1 MPQHHSAF
9 IHLFFSHLILLQ
21 LSFFLPEL
29 PFQNS
34 SFLSPLSHTLGSN
47 GNDPTKLPRFPQ
59 QAAPSF
65 SEPEAL
71 CPLQLRHRSLGT
83 AYRCISFATLEHPV
97 TYLHVPYLRFNTFLT
112 RHLQMSI
119 ELLFGD
125 IRAVRIL
132 GHVGML
138 TLVLSR
144 LNHLQFNR
152 TNMDSAKW
160 IVITQSKL
168 RKPVLSFVCEVC
180 FHPTRKA
187 CALNCFSSSGG

>member
-1 MPQHHSAF
+1 MPLPYLWCFISLQRTRNSVPRLCLSTILLSYIFFFPISFYSSFHSF
-9 IHLFFSHLILLQ
+9 CLNYLLKILPFSH
-21 LSFFLPEL
+21 
-29 PFQNS
+29 
-34 SFLSPLSHTLGSN
+34 LSHTLGSN
-47 GNDPTKLPRFPQ
+47 GNDPTKLPQFPQ

-71 CPLQLRHRSLGT
+71 RPLRLRHRSLGT

-97 TYLHVPYLRFNTFLT
+97 TYLHVPYLHFNTFLT

-138 TLVLSR
+138 TLVLSL
-144 LNHLQFNR
+144 LNHL
-152 TNMDSAKW
+152 
-160 IVITQSKL
+160 
-168 RKPVLSFVCEVC
+168 
-180 FHPTRKA
+180 
-187 CALNCFSSSGG
+187 